1 MRAKSYLVGFIF
13 IVATTILILT
23 FGDQHP
29 KIQSLVS
36 ETHRQLKN
44 NLRNIKDKFDGRAE
58 DKKLEADERYL
69 SLLGFGEKA
78 RLYPEDV
85 WHNSSLPVF
94 VTYVLQGDADQA
106 VGLARNIAHFLPNH
120 TLLVYYFGLPDQDYQ
135 ALATYCNSS
144 RCVLVKFDL
153 SVFPSHV
160 SDDKIHAFRPLIIQD
175 ALSRAGAVLYL
186 DSDQRVVTSRLDP
199 LLAKTRSSSLLTW
212 RTKQPVTALTHPR
225 MFKYFSAKRD
235 SFFFLPMVEVGRL
248 LVFNTGSVHAHIM
261 LPWVQCAL
269 THDCILP
276 IGAQSGGCRFDKK
289 PYYRYSGCHSY
300 DASALNIVLGLHF
313 KFDADQYA
321 LLDEEGYFKRV
332 AELAVPDNTT
342 DLTPL

>member
-1 MRAKSYLVGFIF
+1 MRAKSYLVGFIC

-44 NLRNIKDKFDGRAE
+44 NLRNIKDKLDGRAE
-58 DKKLEADERYL
+58 DRKLEADDRYL
-69 SLLGFGEKA
+69 SILGFGENA

-85 WHNSSLPVF
+85 WRNSSLPVV
-94 VTYVLQGDADQA
+94 VTYVLQGDAELA
-106 VGLARNIAHFLPNH
+106 GGLARNIAHFLPNH
-120 TLLVYYFGLPDQDYQ
+120 TLLVYYFGLPDQE
-135 ALATYCNSS
+135 LASYCNSS

-186 DSDQRVVTSRLDP
+186 DSDQRVVTSRLEP
-199 LLAKTRSSSLLTW
+199 LLEKTRSSSLLTW
-212 RTKQPVTALTHPR
+212 RTRRPVTALTHPR
-225 MFKYFSAKRD
+225 MFKYFSAKQD
-235 SFFFLPMVEVGRL
+235 PFFFLPMVEVGRL
-248 LVFNTGSVHAHIM
+248 LVFNTGTVHVHIM
-261 LPWVQCAL
+261 LPWVKCAL

-321 LLDEEGYFKRV
+321 LWEEEGYFKRA
-332 AELAVPDNTT
+332 AELPPVDNTT
-342 DLTPL
+342 DLATF